1 MASVMPS
8 DRMLRHRTVIM
19 MNRPGK
25 NAVHHLPS
33 RTDRFDEAS
42 DRTLPHVATVVAW
55 RPEPMKVR
63 EASRMI
69 ASATRTVANTRT
81 GAAVLRMTCLV
92 RIQGARAPE
101 TITART

>member
-8 DRMLRHRTVIM
+8 DRMLSTGPQIM

-42 DRTLPHVATVVAW
+42 TGRCPRGHGGRPA
-55 RPEPMKVR
+55 PEPMKVR
-63 EASRMI
+63 VPR
-69 ASATRTVANTRT
+69 
-81 GAAVLRMTCLV
+81 G
-92 RIQGARAPE
+92 
-101 TITART
+101 